1 MKEAAIPP
9 IAAHITSTIEDFKA
23 ANAELRPQSPSLGNI
38 CGENYSPSK
47 FLKLDETHSDP
58 DKDNMS
64 YHDSQHTPSEPMDL
78 PSQPSPDKSKV
89 TENFSLKT
97 VQEAERNESVVVRK
111 PAADNFAESAS
122 KKNVTVNSS
131 TKSKAEE
138 EDRSEE
144 EEEIGYLSDEGSSGG
159 SRPQSPASVADE
171 EGEEEAK
178 PGPFTPLIERSSM
191 DHTRH
196 SYAGHAAGTI

>member
-1 MKEAAIPP
+1 
-9 IAAHITSTIEDFKA
+9 
-23 ANAELRPQSPSLGNI
+23 
-38 CGENYSPSK
+38 
-47 FLKLDETHSDP
+47 LKLDETHSDP

-89 TENFSLKT
+89 IENFPLKT

-111 PAADNFAESAS
+111 PATDNFTESAS
-122 KKNVTVNSS
+122 KKNVAVNSS

-144 EEEIGYLSDEGSSGG
+144 EEEIGYVSDEGSSGG
-159 SRPQSPASVADE
+159 SRPQSPASVAEE

-178 PGPFTPLIERSSM
+178 PGPFTPLIERSM